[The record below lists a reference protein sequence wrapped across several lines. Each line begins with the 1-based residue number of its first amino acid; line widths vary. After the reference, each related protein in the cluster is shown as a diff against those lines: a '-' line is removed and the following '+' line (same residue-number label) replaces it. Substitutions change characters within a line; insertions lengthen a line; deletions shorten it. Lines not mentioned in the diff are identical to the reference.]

1 VPPTAPAKGSAA
13 DVTDELRY
21 ESRMSDSDALMWT
34 IEKDP
39 LLRSTITAV
48 SLLDGPVDAERFR
61 EKVDRASRAIPRLRQ
76 RVVGN
81 PYSLAPPRW
90 EVDPNFDL
98 GYHLRRV
105 NVGGAGGEPEVLE
118 LAQWVGMQGFDRA
131 RPLWEMYLVDGMA
144 EGRAALIQKLH
155 HAITDGVGSIQI
167 ALTLFDLER
176 DPADPGAL
184 PDAPMAH
191 VLGSMERLVDGAAYV
206 ARRRLRSLQRSV
218 GAITGGLREALAD
231 PVHAARSLTDTVG
244 SVGRLLAPATE
255 QLSPVMAD
263 RSLSVRFATLVRP
276 LDDLRKAAKAA
287 DGKLNDAFVAA
298 VAGGLQRYH
307 LQLGAPVEALR
318 MTMPISIRTEATK
331 GVAGNQFVPARFP
344 VPMTIHDPVE
354 RMVAIRELVTAQRGE
369 PALALTEPLAGLLN
383 RLPTS
388 VTTGVFGGM
397 LRGVDFVTSNVP
409 GAPVPLFAAGAEII
423 QQFPFGPLSGAA
435 ANITLLS
442 WLDQVCI
449 GINVDPA
456 SVTDPEAFHACLAE
470 GFDEVIAA
478 G

>member
-1 VPPTAPAKGSAA
+1 MA
-13 DVTDELRY
+13 DELHY
-21 ESRMSDSDALMWT
+21 EPRMSDSDALMWT

-48 SLLDGPVDAERFR
+48 SLLDGPVDAERFAD
-61 EKVDRASRAIPRLRQ
+61 KVDRASRIIPRLRQ

-81 PYSLAPPRW
+81 PYSMAPPRW

-98 GYHLRRV
+98 GYHLRTVR
-105 NVGGAGGEPEVLE
+105 AGGTGSEQDVLE

-131 RPLWEMYLVDGMA
+131 RPLWELYLVDGLA
-144 EGRAALIQKLH
+144 DGRSALIQKVH

-176 DPADPGAL
+176 NPSDDGPL
-184 PDAPMAH
+184 PEAPQVH
-191 VLGSMERLVDGAAYV
+191 VLNPLERLAAGTEHV
-206 ARRRLRSLQRSV
+206 TRRRVRSLQRSV
-218 GAITGGLREALAD
+218 DSVTGGVRGLLRD
-231 PVHAARSLTDTVG
+231 PAGAARRALDTAG
-244 SVGRLLAPATE
+244 SVGRLVAPATE
-255 QLSPVMAD
+255 PLSPVMTG
-263 RSLSVRFATLVRP
+263 RSLSVRFSTLVRP
-276 LDDLRKAAKAA
+276 LDDLRRAAKAA
-287 DGKLNDAFVAA
+287 DGKLNDAFVAG
-298 VAGGLQRYH
+298 VAGGLRRYH
-307 LQLGAPVEALR
+307 EHLGAPVDQLR
-318 MTMPISIRTEATK
+318 MTMPINVRTEETQ

-344 VPMTIHDPVE
+344 VPIAITDPIE
-354 RMVAIRELVTAQRGE
+354 RMAAIRGLVADQRGE
-369 PALALTEPLAGLLN
+369 PALALTQPLAGLLN

-397 LRGVDFVTSNVP
+397 LKGVDFVTSNVP
-409 GAPVPLFAAGAEII
+409 GAPVPLFAAGAEIV

-449 GINVDPA
+449 GVNVDPA
-456 SVTDPEAFHACLAE
+456 AVVDPDAFLACLAD

-478 G
+478 T

>member
-1 VPPTAPAKGSAA
+1 MA
-13 DVTDELRY
+13 DELRY
-21 ESRMSDSDALMWT
+21 EPRMSDSDALMWT

-48 SLLDGPVDAERFR
+48 SLLDGPVDAERFAD
-61 EKVDRASRAIPRLRQ
+61 KVERATRVIPRLRQ

-81 PYSLAPPRW
+81 PYSMAPPRW
-90 EVDPNFDL
+90 EIDPNFDL
-98 GYHLRRV
+98 GYHLRTV
-105 NVGGAGGEPEVLE
+105 SAGGDGSERQVLD

-131 RPLWEMYLVDGMA
+131 RPLWELYLVDGMA
-144 EGRAALIQKLH
+144 DGRSALIQKVH

-176 DPADPGAL
+176 DPADPGPL
-184 PDAPMAH
+184 PDAPHIH
-191 VLGSMERLVDGAAYV
+191 VLNPIERLAAGTEHV
-206 ARRRLRSLQRSV
+206 ARRRLRSLQRSLDSV
-218 GAITGGLREALAD
+218 SGG
-231 PVHAARSLTDTVG
+231 VRSLVTDPGGVVRRG
-244 SVGRLLAPATE
+244 AEVAASVGRLVAPATE
-255 QLSPVMAD
+255 PLSPVMTG
-263 RSLSVRFATLVRP
+263 RSLSVRFATIVRP
-276 LDDLRKAAKAA
+276 LDDLRVAAKAA

-298 VAGGLQRYH
+298 VAGGLRRYH
-307 LQLGAPVEALR
+307 AHLGAPVEQLR
-318 MTMPISIRTEATK
+318 MTMPINVRTEATQ
-331 GVAGNQFVPARFP
+331 GVAGNQFVPARFA
-344 VPMTIHDPVE
+344 VPIGIADPIE
-354 RMVAIRELVTAQRGE
+354 RMAAIRGLVADQRGE
-369 PALALTEPLAGLLN
+369 PALALTEPIAGLLN

-397 LRGVDFVTSNVP
+397 LKGVDFVTSNVP
-409 GAPVPLFAAGAEII
+409 GAPVPLFAAGAEIV

-449 GINVDPA
+449 GLNLDPA
-456 SVTDPEAFHACLAE
+456 AVTDADAFRACLAD

>member
-1 VPPTAPAKGSAA
+1 MS
-13 DVTDELRY
+13 DELRY
-21 ESRMSDSDALMWT
+21 ESRMSDSDSLMWT

-48 SLLDGPVDAERFR
+48 SLLDGPVDAKRFR
-61 EKVDRASRAIPRLRQ
+61 EKVDRASRVIPRLRQ

-81 PYSLAPPRW
+81 PFSLAPPRW

-98 GYHLRRV
+98 GYHLRSL
-105 NVGGAGGEPEVLE
+105 NAGGAGDERQVLE

-131 RPLWEMYLVDGMA
+131 RPLWELYLVDGMA
-144 EGRAALIQKLH
+144 DGRSALIQKVH

-167 ALTLFDLER
+167 ALELFDLER
-176 DPADPGAL
+176 EPGHPGAL
-184 PDAPMAH
+184 PDAPVAH
-191 VLGSMERLVDGAAYV
+191 VLGSADRLRDAAAYV
-206 ARRRLRSLQRSV
+206 GRRRLGTLQRSV
-218 GAITGGLREALAD
+218 GAVTGGLRDALTAPAD
-231 PVHAARSLTDTVG
+231 AARRLTDTVG

-255 QLSPVMAD
+255 PLSSIMTE
-263 RSLSVRFATLVRP
+263 RSLSVRFSTLVRP
-276 LDDLRKAAKAA
+276 LDDLRTAAKAA
-287 DGKLNDAFVAA
+287 DGKLNDAFVAS

-307 LQLGAPVEALR
+307 ALQGAPVEALR
-318 MTMPISIRTEATK
+318 MTMPINVRTEATQ

-344 VPMTIHDPVE
+344 VPMTIADPIE
-354 RMVAIRELVTAQRGE
+354 RMAAIRSLVLAQRGE
-369 PALALTEPLAGLLN
+369 PALSLTQPLAGVLN

-409 GAPVPLFAAGAEII
+409 GAPIPLFAAGAEII

>member
-1 VPPTAPAKGSAA
+1 MA
-13 DVTDELRY
+13 DELHY
-21 ESRMSDSDALMWT
+21 EPRMSDSDALMWT

-48 SLLDGPVDAERFR
+48 SLLDGPVDAERFAD
-61 EKVDRASRAIPRLRQ
+61 KVDRASRIIPRLRQ

-81 PYSLAPPRW
+81 PYSMAPPRW

-98 GYHLRRV
+98 GYHLRTVR
-105 NVGGAGGEPEVLE
+105 AGGTGSEQDVLE

-131 RPLWEMYLVDGMA
+131 RPLWELYLVDGLA
-144 EGRAALIQKLH
+144 DGRSALIQKVH

-176 DPADPGAL
+176 NPSDDGPL
-184 PDAPMAH
+184 PEAPQVH
-191 VLGSMERLVDGAAYV
+191 VLNPLERLAAGTEHV
-206 ARRRLRSLQRSV
+206 TRRRVRSLQRSV
-218 GAITGGLREALAD
+218 DSLTGGVRGLLRD
-231 PVHAARSLTDTVG
+231 PAGAARRALDTAG
-244 SVGRLLAPATE
+244 SVGRLVAPATE
-255 QLSPVMAD
+255 PLSPVMTG
-263 RSLSVRFATLVRP
+263 RSLSVRFSTLVRP
-276 LDDLRKAAKAA
+276 LDDLRRAAKAA
-287 DGKLNDAFVAA
+287 DGKLNDAFVAG
-298 VAGGLQRYH
+298 VAGGLRRYH
-307 LQLGAPVEALR
+307 EHLGAPVDQLR
-318 MTMPISIRTEATK
+318 MTMPINVRTEETQ

-344 VPMTIHDPVE
+344 VPIAITDPIE
-354 RMVAIRELVTAQRGE
+354 RMAAIRGLVADQRGE
-369 PALALTEPLAGLLN
+369 PALALTQPLAGLLN

-397 LRGVDFVTSNVP
+397 LKGVDFVTSNVP
-409 GAPVPLFAAGAEII
+409 GAPVPLFAAGAEIV

-449 GINVDPA
+449 GVNVDPA
-456 SVTDPEAFHACLAE
+456 AVVDPDAFLACLAD

-478 G
+478 T

>member
-1 VPPTAPAKGSAA
+1 M
-13 DVTDELRY
+13 TDELRY
-21 ESRMSDSDALMWT
+21 EARMSDSDALMWT

-48 SLLDGPVDAERFR
+48 SLLDGPVDGARFR
-61 EKVDRASRAIPRLRQ
+61 AKVDHASRVIPRLRQ

-81 PYSLAPPRW
+81 PFSLAPPRW

-98 GYHLRRV
+98 GYHLRSLH
-105 NVGGAGGEPEVLE
+105 AGGDGDEARVLE

-144 EGRAALIQKLH
+144 GGRSALIQKVH
-155 HAITDGVGSIQI
+155 HAITDGVGSIQM

-176 DPADPGAL
+176 HPAEDAPL
-184 PDAPMAH
+184 PDAPTSH
-191 VLGSMERLVDGAAYV
+191 VLGPVERLADAAAYV
-206 ARRRLRSLQRSV
+206 GRRRLGTLQRSL
-218 GAITGGLREALAD
+218 GALTGGLRDAAAD
-231 PVHAARSLTDTVG
+231 PAAAVRRVSDTVG

-255 QLSPVMAD
+255 PMSPVMGD
-263 RSLSVRFATLVRP
+263 RSLSVRFATIVRP
-276 LDDLRKAAKAA
+276 LDDLRAAAKAA
-287 DGKLNDAFVAA
+287 DGKLNDAFVAG

-307 LQLGAPVEALR
+307 ALQGAPVEALR
-318 MTMPISIRTEATK
+318 MTMPINVRTEATQ

-344 VPMTIHDPVE
+344 VPMTIDDPIE
-354 RMVAIRELVTAQRGE
+354 RMTAIRALVTAQRGE
-369 PALALTEPLAGLLN
+369 PALALTQPLAGFLN

-388 VTTGVFGGM
+388 VTTGVFGSM

-409 GAPVPLFAAGAEII
+409 GAPIPLYAAGAEIL

-449 GINVDPA
+449 GVNVDPA

-470 GFDEVIAA
+470 GIDEVIAVA
-478 G
+478 

>member
-1 VPPTAPAKGSAA
+1 MSE
-13 DVTDELRY
+13 DLHY
-21 ESRMSDSDALMWT
+21 EPRMSDSDALMWT

-48 SLLDGPVDAERFR
+48 SLLDRPIDAERFR
-61 EKVDRASRAIPRLRQ
+61 QKVDRASRVIPRLRQ

-90 EVDPNFDL
+90 ETDPNFDL
-98 GYHLRRV
+98 SYHLRPIQC
-105 NVGGAGGEPEVLE
+105 GGDGSDRQLLD

-131 RPLWEMYLVDGMA
+131 RPLWEMYLVDGLA
-144 EGRAALIQKLH
+144 EGRSALIQKIH

-176 DPADPGAL
+176 APSEPDPLPEEPGVNVLNPLQRLAAGAEYVGLRRARSAQHTLGTLSSGARSLLADPAG
-184 PDAPMAH
+184 
-191 VLGSMERLVDGAAYV
+191 V
-206 ARRRLRSLQRSV
+206 ARR
-218 GAITGGLREALAD
+218 
-231 PVHAARSLTDTVG
+231 AAGTAASI
-244 SVGRLLAPATE
+244 GRMMAPAT
-255 QLSPVMAD
+255 QPLSPVMTG
-263 RSLSVRFATLVRP
+263 RSLSVRFSTAVHP
-276 LDDLRKAAKAA
+276 LDDLRRAAKAA

-298 VAGGLQRYH
+298 VAGGLRRYH
-307 LQLGAPVEALR
+307 QHLGTPVDALR
-318 MTMPISIRTEATK
+318 MTMPINVRTDATAD
-331 GVAGNQFVPARFP
+331 VAGNQFVPARFAVP
-344 VPMTIHDPVE
+344 VGISDPVE
-354 RMVAIRELVTAQRGE
+354 RMAAIRELVTAQRGE
-369 PALALTEPLAGLLN
+369 PALALTQPLAGLLN

-388 VTTGVFGGM
+388 VSTGVFGGM
-397 LRGVDFVTSNVP
+397 LKGVDFVTSNVP
-409 GAPVPLFAAGAEII
+409 GAPVPLFAGGAEIV

-449 GINVDPA
+449 GVNVDRA
-456 SVTDPEAFHACLAE
+456 AVSDPDAFRSCLGE

>member
-1 VPPTAPAKGSAA
+1 MA
-13 DVTDELRY
+13 DELHY
-21 ESRMSDSDALMWT
+21 EPRMSDSDALMWT

-48 SLLDGPVDAERFR
+48 SLLDGPVDAERFAD
-61 EKVDRASRAIPRLRQ
+61 KVDRASRIIPRLRQ

-81 PYSLAPPRW
+81 PYSMAPPRW

-98 GYHLRRV
+98 GYHLRTVR
-105 NVGGAGGEPEVLE
+105 AGGTGSEQDVLE

-131 RPLWEMYLVDGMA
+131 RPLWELYLVDGLA
-144 EGRAALIQKLH
+144 DGRSALIQKVH

-176 DPADPGAL
+176 DPSDDGPL
-184 PDAPMAH
+184 PEAPQVH
-191 VLGSMERLVDGAAYV
+191 VLNPLERLAAGTEHV
-206 ARRRLRSLQRSV
+206 TRRRVRSLQRSV
-218 GAITGGLREALAD
+218 DSVTGGVRGLLRD
-231 PVHAARSLTDTVG
+231 PAGAARRALDTAG
-244 SVGRLLAPATE
+244 SVGRLVAPATE
-255 QLSPVMAD
+255 PLSPVMTG
-263 RSLSVRFATLVRP
+263 RSLSVRFSTLVRP
-276 LDDLRKAAKAA
+276 LDDLRRAAKAA
-287 DGKLNDAFVAA
+287 DGKLNDAFVAG
-298 VAGGLQRYH
+298 VAGGLRRYH
-307 LQLGAPVEALR
+307 EHLGAPVDQLR
-318 MTMPISIRTEATK
+318 MTMPINVRTEETQ

-344 VPMTIHDPVE
+344 VPIAITDPIE
-354 RMVAIRELVTAQRGE
+354 RMAAIRGLVADQRGE
-369 PALALTEPLAGLLN
+369 PALALTQPLAGLLN

-397 LRGVDFVTSNVP
+397 LKGVDFVTSNVP
-409 GAPVPLFAAGAEII
+409 GAPVPLFAAGAEIV

-449 GINVDPA
+449 GVNVDPA
-456 SVTDPEAFHACLAE
+456 AVVDPDAFHACLAD

-478 G
+478 T

>member
-1 VPPTAPAKGSAA
+1 
-13 DVTDELRY
+13 VTDELQY
-21 ESRMSDSDALMWT
+21 GSRMSDSDALMWT

-48 SLLDGPVDAERFR
+48 SLLDGPVDADRFR
-61 EKVDRASRAIPRLRQ
+61 EKVERASRVIPRLCQ

-98 GYHLRRV
+98 AYHLRCV
-105 NVGGAGGEPEVLE
+105 SAGGAGEERDVLE
-118 LAQWVGMQGFDRA
+118 LAQWVAMQGFDRA
-131 RPLWEMYLVDGMA
+131 RPLWEMYIVDGMA
-144 EGRAALIQKLH
+144 GGRSALIQKLH

-176 DPADPGAL
+176 DPGDAGAL
-184 PDAPMAH
+184 PAALDAH
-191 VLGSMERLVDGAAYV
+191 VLGSVDRFVDAATFV
-206 ARRRLRSLQRSV
+206 GRQQAGRLQRSV
-218 GAITGGLREALAD
+218 GSVVDGLQSLLAD
-231 PVHAARSLTDTVG
+231 PVQAARRLGDTVG
-244 SVGRLLAPATE
+244 SVGRLLAPATA
-255 QLSPVMAD
+255 QLSPLMAG
-263 RSLSVRFATLVRP
+263 RSLSVRFDTLVRP
-276 LDDLRKAAKAA
+276 LDDLRAAAKAA
-287 DGKLNDAFVAA
+287 DGKLNDAFVAG

-307 LQLGAPVEALR
+307 AALGSPVEALR
-318 MTMPISIRTEATK
+318 MTMPISIRTEATQ

-344 VPMTIHDPVE
+344 VPMAIEDPVE
-354 RMVAIRELVTAQRGE
+354 RMVAIRSIVTAQRGE
-369 PALALTEPLAGLLN
+369 PALALTQPLAALLN

-409 GAPVPLFAAGAEII
+409 GAPIPLYAAGAEIV
-423 QQFPFGPLSGAA
+423 QQFPFGPLSGSS

-456 SVTDPEAFHACLAE
+456 SVTDADAFSACLAE
-470 GFDEVIAA
+470 GFDEVIAV

>member
-1 VPPTAPAKGSAA
+1 
-13 DVTDELRY
+13 
-21 ESRMSDSDALMWT
+21 MWT

-48 SLLDGPVDAERFR
+48 SLLDGPVDPDRFR
-61 EKVDRASRAIPRLRQ
+61 DKVDRASRTIPRLRQ

-98 GYHLRRV
+98 GYHLRAV
-105 NVGGAGGEPEVLE
+105 SAGGAGGEKDVLE

-131 RPLWEMYLVDGMA
+131 RPLWEMYIVDGMA
-144 EGRAALIQKLH
+144 DGRSALIQKLH
-155 HAITDGVGSIQI
+155 HAVTDGVGSIQI
-167 ALTLFDLER
+167 ALSLFDLER
-176 DPADPGAL
+176 EPADAGAL
-184 PDAPMAH
+184 PEAPDAH
-191 VLGSMERLVDGAAYV
+191 VLGSVDRLVDAASYVGKRQVGSAQRSLGAVASNLRGVLGNPWGAA
-206 ARRRLRSLQRSV
+206 RQL
-218 GAITGGLREALAD
+218 G
-231 PVHAARSLTDTVG
+231 DTVT
-244 SVGRLLAPATE
+244 SVGRLLAPATQ
-255 QLSPVMAD
+255 QLSPLMAG
-263 RSLSVRFATLVRP
+263 RSLSVRFSTLVRP
-276 LDDLRKAAKAA
+276 LDDLRAAAKAA

-307 LQLGAPVEALR
+307 AQRGAPVEALR
-318 MTMPISIRTEATK
+318 MTMPINIRTEETK

-344 VPMTIHDPVE
+344 VPMTIEDPIE
-354 RMVAIRELVTAQRGE
+354 RMTAIRSLVATQRGE
-369 PALALTEPLAGLLN
+369 PALALTQPLAAVLN

-409 GAPVPLFAAGAEII
+409 GAPVPLYAAGAEIV

-435 ANITLLS
+435 ANVTLLS
-442 WLDQVCI
+442 WRDQVCI

-456 SVTDPEAFHACLAE
+456 SVTDPDAFRTCLAE
-470 GFDEVIAA
+470 GFDEVLAV

>member
-1 VPPTAPAKGSAA
+1 MA
-13 DVTDELRY
+13 DELHY
-21 ESRMSDSDALMWT
+21 EPRMSDSDALMWT

-48 SLLDGPVDAERFR
+48 SLLDGPVDAERFAD
-61 EKVDRASRAIPRLRQ
+61 KVDRASRIIPRLRQ

-81 PYSLAPPRW
+81 PYSMAPPRW

-98 GYHLRRV
+98 GYHLRTVR
-105 NVGGAGGEPEVLE
+105 AGGTGSEQDVLE

-131 RPLWEMYLVDGMA
+131 RPLWELYLVDGLA
-144 EGRAALIQKLH
+144 DGRSALIQKVH

-176 DPADPGAL
+176 DPSDDGPL
-184 PDAPMAH
+184 PEAPQVH
-191 VLGSMERLVDGAAYV
+191 VLNPLERLAAGTEHV
-206 ARRRLRSLQRSV
+206 TRRRVRSLQRSV
-218 GAITGGLREALAD
+218 DSVTGGVRGLLRD
-231 PVHAARSLTDTVG
+231 PAGAARRALDTAG
-244 SVGRLLAPATE
+244 SVGRLVAPATE
-255 QLSPVMAD
+255 PLSPVMTG
-263 RSLSVRFATLVRP
+263 RSLSVRFSTLVRP
-276 LDDLRKAAKAA
+276 LDDLRRAAKAA
-287 DGKLNDAFVAA
+287 DGKLNDAFVAG
-298 VAGGLQRYH
+298 VAGGLRRYH
-307 LQLGAPVEALR
+307 EHLGAPVDQLR
-318 MTMPISIRTEATK
+318 MTMPINVRTEETQ

-344 VPMTIHDPVE
+344 VPIAITDPIE
-354 RMVAIRELVTAQRGE
+354 RMAAIRGLVADQRGE
-369 PALALTEPLAGLLN
+369 PALALTQPLAGLLN

-397 LRGVDFVTSNVP
+397 LKGVDFVTSNVP
-409 GAPVPLFAAGAEII
+409 GAPVPLFAAGAEIV

-449 GINVDPA
+449 GVNVDPA
-456 SVTDPEAFHACLAE
+456 AVVDPDAFLACLAD

-478 G
+478 T

>member
-1 VPPTAPAKGSAA
+1 M
-13 DVTDELRY
+13 TDDLHY
-21 ESRMSDSDALMWT
+21 ESRMSDSDSLMWT

-48 SLLDGPVDAERFR
+48 SLLDGAVDAQRFAA
-61 EKVDRASRAIPRLRQ
+61 KVDRASRVIPRLRQ

-90 EVDPNFDL
+90 EIDPNFDL
-98 GYHLRRV
+98 GYHLRTL
-105 NVGGAGGEPEVLE
+105 NAGGDGDERHVLD

-131 RPLWEMYLVDGMA
+131 RPLWEMYVVDGMA
-144 EGRAALIQKLH
+144 GGRSALIQKVH

-176 DPADPGAL
+176 EPADPGPL
-184 PDAPMAH
+184 PDAPEVR
-191 VLGSMERLVDGAAYV
+191 VLSPMDRLADGAAYV
-206 ARRRLRSLQRSV
+206 GRRRATSLQRSV
-218 GAITGGLREALAD
+218 GAVTGGLRDVLRDPAD
-231 PVHAARSLTDTVG
+231 AARRLTGTVG
-244 SVGRLLAPATE
+244 SVGRLLAPATAP
-255 QLSPVMAD
+255 LSPVMTE
-263 RSLSVRFATLVRP
+263 RSLSVRFTTLVRP
-276 LDDLRKAAKAA
+276 LDALRAAAKAA
-287 DGKLNDAFVAA
+287 DAKLNDAFVAA

-307 LQLGAPVEALR
+307 AQLGAPVDALR
-318 MTMPISIRTEATK
+318 MTMPINVRTEATE
-331 GVAGNQFVPARFP
+331 GVAGNQFVPARFA
-344 VPMTIHDPVE
+344 VPMSIDDPVE
-354 RMVAIRELVTAQRGE
+354 RMTAVRALVATQRGE
-369 PALALTEPLAGLLN
+369 PALALTQPLAAILN

-409 GAPVPLFAAGAEII
+409 GAPIPLYAAGAEIV
-423 QQFPFGPLSGAA
+423 QQFPFGPLSGSAV
-435 ANITLLS
+435 NVTLLS

-456 SVTDPEAFHACLAE
+456 AVPDPETFHACLAA

-478 G
+478 S

>member
-1 VPPTAPAKGSAA
+1 MS
-13 DVTDELRY
+13 DELQY

-48 SLLDGPVDAERFR
+48 SLLDGPVDVERFR
-61 EKVDRASRAIPRLRQ
+61 DKVDRASRVIPRLRQ

-90 EVDPNFDL
+90 EIDPNFDL
-98 GYHLRRV
+98 GYHLRSV
-105 NVGGAGGEPEVLE
+105 NAGGAGGEREVLD

-131 RPLWEMYLVDGMA
+131 RPLWEMYLVDGVA
-144 EGRAALIQKLH
+144 DGRSALIQKLH

-176 DPADPGAL
+176 DPGDPGIQ
-184 PDAPMAH
+184 PDAPESH
-191 VLGSMERLVDGAAYV
+191 VLGSVERLTDAATYV
-206 ARRRLRSLQRSV
+206 GRRGVGSVQRSAGTV
-218 GAITGGLREALAD
+218 AGGLRGALAD
-231 PVHAARSLTDTVG
+231 PVGAARRLSDTVS
-244 SVGRLLAPATE
+244 SVGRLLAPATQ

-263 RSLSVRFATLVRP
+263 RSLSVRFSTLVRP
-276 LDDLRKAAKAA
+276 LDDLRAAAKAA
-287 DGKLNDAFVAA
+287 DGKLNDAFVAG

-307 LQLGAPVEALR
+307 ALQGAPVEALR
-318 MTMPISIRTEATK
+318 MTMPISVRTEETK
-331 GVAGNQFVPARFP
+331 AVAGNQFVPARFP
-344 VPMTIHDPVE
+344 VPMTITDPIE
-354 RMVAIRELVTAQRGE
+354 RMAAIRELVTVQRGE

-388 VTTGVFGGM
+388 VTTGIFGGM

-409 GAPVPLFAAGAEII
+409 GAPVPLYAAGAEIV

-470 GFDEVIAA
+470 GFDEVLAV